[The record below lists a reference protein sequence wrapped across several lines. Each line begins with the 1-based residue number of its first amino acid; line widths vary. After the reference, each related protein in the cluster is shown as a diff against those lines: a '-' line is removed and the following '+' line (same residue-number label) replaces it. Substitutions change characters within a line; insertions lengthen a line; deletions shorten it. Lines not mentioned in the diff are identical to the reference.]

1 VGLTLVMEAFRGLQ
15 VGQSANHH
23 VGIKERQRGLDE
35 GTYLES
41 FVLLHAA
48 GDDCLEDFGTLAP

>member
-1 VGLTLVMEAFRGLQ
+1 MEAFRGLQ